1 MTDDLSTGQTIFVAA
16 SAMLGIILLVLVS
29 IFYLSVVGGIVTASL
44 WNWFIVKQFSLPSMS
59 IPMGIGINIFI
70 HKFIPQPVNPEEP
83 DKKKALAKILGILI
97 TPWFILLIGWIVS
110 LYL

>member
-16 SAMLGIILLVLVS
+16 STILGIILLVLTS
-29 IFYLSVVGGIVTASL
+29 IFYLSVIGGIVTASL

-70 HKFIPQPVNPEEP
+70 NKFIPQPLNPEEL
-83 DKKKALAKILGILI
+83 DKKKALGKILGILI
-97 TPWFILLIGWIVS
+97 TPWFILLMGWIVS